1 MTTQKKQYEKPSM
14 QVFKLKQQQT
24 LLAGSVGAGRDDY
37 GPAIEDTWSNSP
49 ASPFNNLPGLDVLN
63 ILPKE

>member
-1 MTTQKKQYEKPSM
+1 MKRKDYQKPTMDVVE
-14 QVFKLKQQQT
+14 VKQQQT
-24 LLAGSVGAGRDDY
+24 LLAGSVGAGRADY

>member
-1 MTTQKKQYEKPSM
+1 MKRKDYQKPTME
-14 QVFKLKQQQT
+14 VVELKQQQT

-37 GPAIEDTWSNSP
+37 GDAIEETWSDSP

>member
-1 MTTQKKQYEKPSM
+1 MKRKKYEVPAM
-14 QVFKLKQQQT
+14 EVVELKQQQT
-24 LLAGSVGAGRDDY
+24 LLAGSVGAGRDGY
-37 GPAIEDTWSNSP
+37 GIAIEEEWSNSP